1 MTRARWRWLAALWTA
16 AIVVACSVPG
26 PSLPPSPFLSFDKV
40 VHVALFAPFAL
51 LWRRA
56 VGPRDG
62 AILLASAVF
71 AVAIEVWQQ
80 LPVIGR
86 SADPADALAD
96 VAGAILGLALA
107 RLVDRRQQA

>member
-1 MTRARWRWLAALWTA
+1 MTRTHWRWLAALWTV

-40 VHVALFAPFAL
+40 VHVGLFAPLAW

-62 AILLASAVF
+62 AILLAAAAF

-80 LPVIGR
+80 LPAIGR
-86 SADPADALAD
+86 SGDPADALAD
-96 VAGAILGLALA
+96 VAGAVLGIALA
-107 RLVDRRQQA
+107 RLADRRQEA